1 MKLNRTGSN
10 WTGLER
16 NKINENWSI
25 IEGSYNDVVENVSE
39 KAFEQVVDSAKLDW
53 KEPVDSFGDLPSSAS
68 EGEAR
73 MVRDTGKVYR
83 YNGSAWVEIQQID
96 AGPVNELD
104 TRLTQQLAD
113 ADKQRHFESMI
124 NRKEPG
130 LMITWID
137 DDGFVEVY
145 DRMLPLMEDYGIPL
159 ASALITSRVG
169 TDDSKY
175 LNIQQVKE
183 LQSKGMEFLSHT
195 HAHNPSYRP
204 IEMTEEELVE
214 DFRVSKKFMMDNGL
228 NYHGLVLPFAQTN
241 DLVRKVSKRYFDYVF
256 GGKYRAWNV
265 LYPGKMDNYSLDRV
279 SVEYGFEEVKQR
291 LDEARN
297 HGVGWVVLVSHF
309 YTDWYSDDYARQII
323 EYAQSSGFE
332 FVSPSEGFNRMGNIA
347 QFDDTNTTLGTT
359 IGADGSIHSDK
370 LARMQYKSYRDI
382 GFDSPITKFEPNTHT
397 ITEIN
402 SPNATDFPRGLTG
415 DLNTKRYE
423 SSDAYSYQEYITV
436 REMQRFLRS
445 WDISNNAWRDFEQTD
460 LMRYLG
466 TNALKADENPLGRDV
481 RYKIVCS
488 HITGNNASDF
498 PEGSNGFYIINSLR
512 TYDSNPTREYHIYRS
527 NRVYKSYWDHTQNR
541 WSEWEVGNTHY
552 IKTKNSYNANTR
564 ITDYSFGT
572 TQEVVDS
579 LGFSGDLP
587 SHAGI
592 ITTVRLDGTGNAMQY
607 QEFVSYQSADKF
619 MRNATNN
626 GWSRWK
632 KFVWEYA
639 D

>member
-309 YTDWYSDDYARQII
+309 YTDWYSDDYCRQII

-332 FVSPSEGFNRMGNIA
+332 FVSPSEGFNRMGNVA
-347 QFDDTNTTLGTT
+347 QFDDTNNSIGTT
-359 IGADGSIHSDK
+359 IGSDGSINSDK
-370 LARMQYKSYRDI
+370 LGRVQYKKAENDEVFNRPLTDYASDART
-382 GFDSPITKFEPNTHT
+382 F
-397 ITEIN
+397 TEISN
-402 SPNATDFPRGLTG
+402 PNATHFPRGMSGNLETV
-415 DLNTKRYE
+415 RYE
-423 SSDAYSYQEYITV
+423 SASAYSYQEFIIS
-436 REMQRFLRS
+436 RELHKFIRS
-445 WDISNNAWRDFEQTD
+445 WDNQDDSWRDFVQSD
-460 LMRYLG
+460 IIRYLG
-466 TNALKADENPLGRDV
+466 TNALAHDENPLGRDV
-481 RYKIVCS
+481 RYHVSCT
-488 HITGNNASDF
+488 HITNANSNINAF
-498 PEGSNGFYIINSLR
+498 PEGKSGFYVIN
-512 TYDSNPTREYHIYRS
+512 
-527 NRVYKSYWDHTQNR
+527 
-541 WSEWEVGNTHY
+541 
-552 IKTKNSYNANTR
+552 
-564 ITDYSFGT
+564 
-572 TQEVVDS
+572 
-579 LGFSGDLP
+579 
-587 SHAGI
+587 
-592 ITTVRLDGTGNAMQY
+592 
-607 QEFVSYQSADKF
+607 
-619 MRNATNN
+619 
-626 GWSRWK
+626 
-632 KFVWEYA
+632 
-639 D
+639 